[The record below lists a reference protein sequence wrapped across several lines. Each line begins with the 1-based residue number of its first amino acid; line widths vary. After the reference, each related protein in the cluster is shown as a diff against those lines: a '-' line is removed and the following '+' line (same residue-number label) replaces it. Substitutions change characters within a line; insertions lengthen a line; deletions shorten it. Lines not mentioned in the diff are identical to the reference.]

1 MALPLVSVSAFS
13 PGPASAAPP
22 TCQPG
27 APAPVDPYPG
37 TTAAATNF
45 ESGNLTPFTV
55 FTAGTGSVSVS
66 STSSHSPSCAAF
78 LHATTDGGSI
88 AKMSV
93 GLTPTMKEVYADGW
107 FNIAKEG
114 VSGNDVPY
122 FRFFSGGIRYLDV
135 FRHNISSDLVLRITG
150 ATGFTYITVVPTVA
164 LNSWHHL
171 VVHVVPNG
179 AATGVQI
186 WWDEKSVYA
195 NSGVNISAQRVD
207 TVQLGAEHDQQMGDI
222 YADDVIINSGAETPA
237 PVPGPLP
244 GPTPTPT
251 PSPAPNPT
259 PPPGT
264 GPGDWTEKLVAGG
277 DVNGDG
283 IPDLVQRQADGTL
296 WFFAGDGTG
305 KFVGGQRIGDFGWQ
319 IYDQIVG
326 VGDYNGDGR
335 PDLVCRNL
343 DGSLWLYAG
352 TGRVDAT
359 SKGFAGG
366 VKIGNFGW
374 NMFDTLLGVG
384 DFDGNG
390 LSDLVARKP
399 DGTLWLYSGAGN
411 GLPGTARQI
420 DFGWSIFDKL
430 VAIRDFNGDGTSDLV
445 GRKPDGTLWF
455 YANTGAARLVNGQQI
470 GTGWNIYGDIIGV
483 GDANKDGRP
492 DMVARQSDG
501 SGFFYAGTG
510 TAGGGYL
517 APPARIGAFGWQ
529 AFNMLVNVHDF
540 NGDAKD
546 DLLARKPDGTL
557 WFYPG
562 TGAGGYGPAVKIGNF
577 GWDGFDALVGAGDVD
592 GDGKNDLIAR
602 SPDGSLWLYP
612 GTGAVNATSTGY
624 GLPVKIGNFGWNS
637 FNALVGVGDVNGDGK
652 NDLAARKPDGSLW
665 LYPGTG
671 AVNATSTGYG
681 LPVKIGN
688 FGWNSFNA
696 LVGVGD
702 VNGDGKNDLAARK
715 PDGSLWLYPGTG
727 AVNATSTGYGLP
739 VKIGAFGWDTFD
751 IMTGV
756 GDFNGDGHNDL
767 VARKPD
773 GTLWYYQG
781 TGRVDATSGGYK
793 AAVKIG
799 YFGWNSFDS
808 LLGSGDLNGDG
819 HPDLVARKPDGTLW
833 TYPGTG
839 LPSEGYL
846 GRTPAGTF

>member
-1 MALPLVSVSAFS
+1 MNRFLRRILAGLLALPLVGVAVFS

-37 TTAAATNF
+37 TTVAATNF
-45 ESGNLTPFTV
+45 ESGTLSPFTPFTS
-55 FTAGTGSVSVS
+55 GTGTVAVS
-66 STSSHSPSCAAF
+66 SDLAHSPACSAH
-78 LHATTDGGSI
+78 LHATTDNASI
-88 AKMSV
+88 ANMSV
-93 GLTPTMKEVYADGW
+93 GLTAGMREAYADGW
-107 FNIAKEG
+107 FNITKEG
-114 VSGNDVPY
+114 LAGNDVPY
-122 FRFFSGGIRYLDV
+122 FRFFSGGIRFVDV
-135 FRHNISSDLVLRITG
+135 FRHNVTNDLVLRVTG
-150 ATGFTYITVVPTVA
+150 AQGFVYTTLVSTVT
-164 LNSWHHL
+164 LGSWHHL
-171 VVHVVPNG
+171 VMHVVPNG

-186 WWDEKSVYA
+186 WWDGKSVFA
-195 NSGVNISAQRVD
+195 QTVNISATTFDRL
-207 TVQLGAEHDQQMGDI
+207 QLGAEHDQQMGDI
-222 YADDVIINSGAETPA
+222 YADDVVINSGAQTPG
-237 PVPGPLP
+237 PVPGPL
-244 GPTPTPT
+244 PT
-251 PSPAPNPT
+251 PSPAPNPNPT
-259 PPPGT
+259 PGT
-264 GPGDWTEKLVAGG
+264 GPGDWKEKLVAGG

-283 IPDLVQRQADGTL
+283 LPDVVQRQSDGTL
-296 WFFAGDGTG
+296 WFFPGDGAG
-305 KFVGGQRIGDFGWQ
+305 HFGAGQRIGDFGWQ
-319 IYDQIVG
+319 VFDQIVG

-483 GDANKDGRP
+483 GDANKDGRA

-517 APPARIGAFGWQ
+517 APPAKIGAFGWQ
-529 AFNMLVNVHDF
+529 AFNMLVNVRDF
-540 NGDAKD
+540 NGDSKD

-562 TGAGGYGPAVKIGNF
+562 TGAGGYGPSVKIGNF
-577 GWDGFDALVGAGDVD
+577 GWDSFDALVGAGDVD
-592 GDGKNDLIAR
+592 GDGKNDVIAR
-602 SPDGSLWLYP
+602 SPAGSLWFYP

-637 FNALVGVGDVNGDGK
+637 FNAL
-652 NDLAARKPDGSLW
+652 A
-665 LYPGTG
+665 
-671 AVNATSTGYG
+671 
-681 LPVKIGN
+681 
-688 FGWNSFNA
+688 
-696 LVGVGD
+696 GVGD

-739 VKIGAFGWDTFD
+739 VKIGAFGWDAFD

-767 VARKPD
+767 VARKPE

-793 AAVKIG
+793 PAVKIG
-799 YFGWNSFDS
+799 YFGWNSFDA
-808 LLGSGDLNGDG
+808 LLGSGDLNSDG